1 MKALFRRLDR
11 NGDGKIDEEEME
23 RLREA
28 LQASASPP
36 RRKWR

>member
-11 NGDGKIDEEEME
+11 NGDGKIDEEEMGSGA
-23 RLREA
+23 A

-36 RRKWR
+36 RRRWR